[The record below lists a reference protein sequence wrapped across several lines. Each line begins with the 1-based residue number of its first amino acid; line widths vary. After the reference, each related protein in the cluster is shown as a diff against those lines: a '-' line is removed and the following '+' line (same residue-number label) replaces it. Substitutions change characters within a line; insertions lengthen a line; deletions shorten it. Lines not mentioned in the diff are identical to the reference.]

1 MWVETTLNPEQNRC
15 WCFFTR
21 TRSFLTDGP
30 AASPLPTRRFTP
42 RLLRPLPPPTLRPRT
57 ALSQTSVARWP
68 LSRFPWQQQQPAA
81 ERRLLLGWGA
91 MPFREPTFWEEEDR
105 ATPAP
110 TPVPLLLP
118 SVSGFWIHFSLC
130 VSEDVNSDFLSHRLP
145 QIQWL
150 CDNYEGAE
158 GVSLPRCTLYYHYL
172 LHCQE
177 HKLEPVNAASF
188 GKLIRSVFMG
198 LRTRRLGTRYL
209 WIHLTHHTACGHT
222 FLGILV

>member
-1 MWVETTLNPEQNRC
+1 MCFPDRRSSSFPFADSPLYSQTPSASSSTYFEATHSSESDISNSVTPQPVSVATT
-15 WCFFTR
+15 
-21 TRSFLTDGP
+21 
-30 AASPLPTRRFTP
+30 AASSGAATAVGGYAIQGGYILGGGGQSYSSPNSRA
-42 RLLRPLPPPTLRPRT
+42 PP
-57 ALSQTSVARWP
+57 
-68 LSRFPWQQQQPAA
+68 
-81 ERRLLLGWGA
+81 
-91 MPFREPTFWEEEDR
+91 
-105 ATPAP
+105 AT
-110 TPVPLLLP
+110 
-118 SVSGFWIHFSLC
+118 VSIQFLNSFSLC
-130 VSEDVNSDFLSHRLP
+130 VSEDMNSDFLSHRLP

-209 WIHLTHHTACGHT
+209 WIHLTHHSMW
-222 FLGILV
+222 